1 VAGCRFV
8 VRLDHLALPVETGAI
23 YDVGM
28 GFLDDAR
35 KNARKKKEEDEAR
48 LRELLK
54 QIQDRQNASNM
65 LEDTARRLSEEQDRL
80 SEEKGRQLSEEFLDE
95 VRTRHIEPHG
105 TVYEVTT
112 KRERVRHSGSKSW
125 GWSQEEVISRKEAGR
140 CFTIANHHIDP
151 TTGQELVEEKKLVE
165 TLPAI
170 KRWIGRDRPETEIY
184 RTSYVQRPL
193 KYHDGLAE
201 AVVNFLDRQ
210 AR

>member
-1 VAGCRFV
+1 
-8 VRLDHLALPVETGAI
+8 LKLGAT

-28 GFLDDAR
+28 GILDDAR
-35 KNARKKKEEDEAR
+35 KEEDELKAAGQE
-48 LRELLK
+48 LREK
-54 QIQDRQNASNM
+54 IIEEIKRKRV
-65 LEDTARRLSEEQDRL
+65 ARDGVSEEQLRSREEQDRL

-105 TVYEVTT
+105 TVYVVTT

-125 GWSQEEVISRKEAGR
+125 GWLQEEVISREEAGR
-140 CFTIANHHIDP
+140 CFTIVHHHFDPTTAGEFVVEHHIDP
-151 TTGQELVEEKKLVE
+151 TTGQELVAEKELVE

-170 KRWIGRDRPETEIY
+170 KRWIGRDRPETKIY

-193 KYHDGLAE
+193 EYHDGLAT
-201 AVVNFLDRQ
+201 AMLNFLNQ

>member
-1 VAGCRFV
+1 MK
-8 VRLDHLALPVETGAI
+8 LGAT

-28 GFLDDAR
+28 GILDDAR
-35 KNARKKKEEDEAR
+35 KEEDESKAAVQ
-48 LRELLK
+48 ELLEK
-54 QIQDRQNASNM
+54 TKR
-65 LEDTARRLSEEQDRL
+65 EREARDGVSEEERRSREEQYRLSV
-80 SEEKGRQLSEEFLDE
+80 EKGRQLSEEFLDE
-95 VRTRHIEPHG
+95 VRKKHLEPHG

-125 GWSQEEVISRKEAGR
+125 GWSQEEEISRKEAGR

-151 TTGQELVEEKKLVE
+151 TTGQELVAEKKLVE

-170 KRWIGRDRPETEIY
+170 KRWISRDRPETEIY

-193 KYHDGLAE
+193 MNHPGLAA
-201 AVVNFLDRQ
+201 AVLDFLNQ

>member
-1 VAGCRFV
+1 
-8 VRLDHLALPVETGAI
+8 LTGPWLLSSIKCLGAT

-28 GFLDDAR
+28 GILDDT
-35 KNARKKKEEDEAR
+35 RKKKEEEDAQSQAVKAR
-48 LRELLK
+48 LRAVQE
-54 QIQDRQNASNM
+54 QIQIERELDPVRD
-65 LEDTARRLSEEQDRL
+65 LREEQDR
-80 SEEKGRQLSEEFLDE
+80 KGRQLSEEFLDE
-95 VRTRHIEPHG
+95 VKTRHLEPHG

-140 CFTIANHHIDP
+140 CFTVANHHIDP
-151 TTGQELVEEKKLVE
+151 TTGQELVPEKNLVE

-170 KRWIGRDRPETEIY
+170 KRDRPETEIY

-193 KYHDGLAE
+193 KYHDDLAE
-201 AVVNFLDRQ
+201 AVVDFLDH